1 MNVEKYCNYNSV
13 LSKIRKDSR
22 YNVDYRPYFIGEK
35 IGIFFYV
42 VKVYRCRSP
51 PLVNLD
57 FKKIWIDWRNI
68 LWLLCQKEEKVRII
82 LMF

>member
-1 MNVEKYCNYNSV
+1 MYLWAFALNGELPMNVEKYCNYNSV
-13 LSKIRKDSR
+13 LSKNRNYFR

-42 VKVYRCRSP
+42 VKVCRCRSP

-57 FKKIWIDWRNI
+57 FKKI
-68 LWLLCQKEEKVRII
+68 
-82 LMF
+82 